1 MVTKAS
7 ISKYVCPLEVTPFFV
22 LKKTLLFKQN
32 EKKTITT
39 KKKKGNTIQRIGL
52 ENILKDCSV
61 NLNSP
66 NKHGENA
73 LLLPRKRF

>member
-39 KKKKGNTIQRIGL
+39 KKKKEIPYK
-52 ENILKDCSV
+52 E
-61 NLNSP
+61 
-66 NKHGENA
+66 
-73 LLLPRKRF
+73 